1 MKNVAMLLLVMALLL
16 VACGAAP
23 AGAPGRDESAASG
36 AATSVEPAAPP
47 MEEGRSDSDGVVD
60 VAEAESPAGGEL
72 GQNQPALERK
82 IIYTASLRLRVDDPR
97 QVAEQLQGLAATYG
111 GYVSSANIYEYSDGV
126 YQGTVQLRVNAAQ
139 MNAAMDSLRDMATEI
154 LNEQLD
160 SRDVTDQYVDLTA
173 RIENLERTETE
184 LQILLTEAREQGGKT
199 EDILTVYRELTS
211 VREQIEVYQGQL
223 NVLSDAVTLATIT
236 VDLVPPEVQ
245 VEILNEEWSATRTMR
260 EALRNLTEGT
270 QDLIDLTIHFT
281 ITVLPFLLLL
291 ALLGFLFL
299 RFLLFLWRRRPAF
312 LRPLPRPESTPSI
325 PDQPAS

>member
-1 MKNVAMLLLVMALLL
+1 MKNVAILLL
-16 VACGAAP
+16 VALLLAACGASP
-23 AGAPGRDESAASG
+23 ATSDRQEATSGSAAPS
-36 AATSVEPAAPP
+36 TEPMAPP
-47 MEEGRSDSDGVVD
+47 MEEGGSDSDGMVD

-72 GQNQPALERK
+72 AQNQPALERK

-97 QVAEQLQGLAATYG
+97 QTAEQLQGLAATYG

-126 YQGTVQLRVNAAQ
+126 YQGTVQLRVNAEQ
-139 MNAAMDSLRDMATEI
+139 INAAIASLRDMATEV
-154 LNEQLD
+154 LTEQLD
-160 SRDVTDQYVDLTA
+160 SRDVTDQYVDLQA

-223 NVLSDAVTLATIT
+223 NVLSDATTLATIT
-236 VDLVPPEVQ
+236 VDLVPPEIQ
-245 VEILNEEWSATRTMR
+245 VEILNEEWSAMRTVR
-260 EALRNLTEGT
+260 EALRNLTEAT
-270 QDLIDLTIHFT
+270 QDLIDFSIHFT
-281 ITVLPFLLLL
+281 ITVVPFLLLL

-312 LRPLPRPESTPSI
+312 LRPLPRPEAPPSI
-325 PDQPAS
+325 PDQPTT